1 MSPFEGGKNDKVVQG
16 DDSLSVDLT
25 QTFIIWLRI
34 HQVHPLLPLLA

>member
-16 DDSLSVDLT
+16 DDSLSADLT

-34 HQVHPLLPLLA
+34 HQVHPQLPILA